1 MDLLICPT
9 FATDMVV
16 YLALFSGETIWSKSI
31 LRIRSSTVRSFY
43 IYFCIYNTLL
53 DIFELI
59 EYILSRVHAYIYVTL
74 LFRPS
79 IHPLVRITAPAHPYA
94 TDAVVHTALFE
105 TDIKPCSM
113 LPPRPIGK
121 QQLLGL
127 KKISNR
133 LKKCNQRH
141 NWWQMSRGINCRHLE
156 YSTINH
162 SGTNL
167 LFLNLLLFGQRPR

>member
-16 YLALFSGETIWSKSI
+16 YPALFSGETIWSKSI

-59 EYILSRVHAYIYVTL
+59 EYILSRVHAYIHVTL
-74 LFRPS
+74 LVRPS
-79 IHPLVRITAPAHPYA
+79 IHPLVRHASPLPAAHPYA

-105 TDIKPCSM
+105 TDIKPCST
-113 LPPRPIGK
+113 P
-121 QQLLGL
+121 
-127 KKISNR
+127 
-133 LKKCNQRH
+133 
-141 NWWQMSRGINCRHLE
+141 
-156 YSTINH
+156 
-162 SGTNL
+162 
-167 LFLNLLLFGQRPR
+167 